1 MAVLKQAILACRKGG
16 RVSIPGVYGG
26 FADKF
31 PLGQLMEKGL
41 TVKSGQT
48 PVQKYSGELLK
59 MIQDG
64 KFDTTSLV
72 SHHAALEDA
81 AEMYRHWHDEQ
92 NDYTKIIL
100 KPGLEKGAVQA
111 RKECEHADA

>member
-1 MAVLKQAILACRKGG
+1 M
-16 RVSIPGVYGG
+16 SIPGVYGG

-41 TVKSGQT
+41 TIKSGQT
-48 PVQKYSGELLK
+48 PVQKYTGDLLN

-64 KFDTTSLV
+64 QFDTTSLV
-72 SHHAALEDA
+72 SHHAPLEDA
-81 AEMYRHWHDEQ
+81 ADMYRHWHGEQ

-100 KPGLEKGAVQA
+100 KPGLEKGAI
-111 RKECEHADA
+111 RTKSEIEHA